1 MKTPKYTRLERN
13 RWYAQVEIKKLAV
26 KEVCEIFGISR
37 QCYYEWHKKD
47 RLWRRTYRTDLPSKV
62 QPNTKLTPE
71 IKAYIR
77 DTKLKYNYGPVR
89 MKMAVKK
96 EFGLNVS
103 TTIIY
108 RFFKIKGLIRRPQKK
123 LPWYQPMKQKLV
135 VKQAGEGV
143 QMDVKYIYP
152 KSRRQYQFS
161 VFDPYTNL
169 YHFSIFD
176 TKESKNCIEAFLK
189 AEQYF
194 GFKILS
200 VQTDNG
206 SEARGE
212 FHRWLTAKNI
222 PHYFIP
228 KKSPWWNAQVERI
241 HRTVDDEYY
250 HNPFRIWKTVYEWMD
265 FYNTQRIHTKLNGLT
280 PIEKLAQSV
289 TIDC

>member
-37 QCYYEWHKKD
+37 QCYYEWHRRD
-47 RLWRRTYRTDLPSKV
+47 RAKRREYRTDLPSKI
-62 QPNTKLTPE
+62 QPNTKLTSE
-71 IKAYIR
+71 IKEYIR
-77 DTKLKYNYGPVR
+77 EIKVKYNYGPVR

-96 EFGLNVS
+96 EFNIDVS
-103 TTIIY
+103 TTIVY
-108 RFFKIKGLIRRPQKK
+108 RFFKIKRLIRRPQRR
-123 LPWYQPMKQKLV
+123 LPWYTPMKQRLLIN
-135 VKQAGEGV
+135 QPGQGV

-152 KSRRQYQFS
+152 NSRRQYQFS
-161 VFDPYTNL
+161 VFDPYTCL

-176 TKESKNCIEAFLK
+176 TKESKNCIAAFLN
-189 AEQYF
+189 AEKYF
-194 GFKILS
+194 GFNISS

-212 FHRWLTAKNI
+212 FHKWLTTRHI

-250 HNPFRIWKTVYEWMD
+250 HNPFRIWKTVHEWMD
-265 FYNTQRIHTKLNGLT
+265 FYNTKRVHTKLNGLT
-280 PIEKLAQSV
+280 PVEKLAQSV
-289 TIDC
+289 TLDC

>member
-1 MKTPKYTRLERN
+1 MKIPKYTRIERN

-37 QCYYEWHKKD
+37 QCYYEWHKRD
-47 RLWRRTYRTDLPSKV
+47 RAKRRLYRTDLPSKV
-62 QPNTKLTPE
+62 QPNTKLTYE
-71 IKAYIR
+71 IKEYVKN
-77 DTKLKYNYGPVR
+77 TKLKYNYGPVR

-96 EFGLNVS
+96 EFGIDIS
-103 TTIIY
+103 TTIVY
-108 RFFKIKGLIRRPQKK
+108 RFFKIKKLIRRPQRR
-123 LPWYQPMKQKLV
+123 LAWYTPMKQKLTI
-135 VKQAGEGV
+135 KAPGEGV

-152 KSRRQYQFS
+152 RGHRQYQFS

-169 YHFSIFD
+169 YHLSIFD
-176 TKESKNCIEAFLK
+176 TKESRNCIEAFLN
-189 AEQYF
+189 AELYF
-194 GFKILS
+194 RFKILS

-212 FHRWLTAKNI
+212 FHKWLTAKNI
-222 PHYFIP
+222 IHYFIP
-228 KKSPWWNAQVERI
+228 KKSPWWNAQVERV

-280 PIEKLAQSV
+280 PVEKLAQSV